1 VWLWTVDDAMHCG
14 APIDREA
21 IDSVCKPVSLFVPA
35 LSASTRHSWPTRGG
49 LRVGI
54 SAAAASWLASE
65 RNAGSAVCSAPTTTL
80 LPLLPLRPSKGCRV
94 PSSPPNRRPWPNAH
108 CKRGTFA
115 WHTTAAHA
123 QRPRR
128 RLEKKR
134 DATLAMSPVL
144 RLCPGWAMLRW
155 DARSAARPCCRCRLR
170 RCNLR
175 RLLGA
180 TAFGP

>member
-1 VWLWTVDDAMHCG
+1 MDCG
-14 APIDREA
+14 RRNALRCADRQSS
-21 IDSVCKPVSLFVPA
+21 DSACKPVMFVPA
-35 LSASTRHSWPTRGG
+35 LSASTRHSWPARGG

-128 RLEKKR
+128 RPEKKH